1 MALSKVGSG
10 NTDLEQERY
19 LREATRHFCGLEKP
33 LKYGP
38 SIESLNDLITALYK
52 EFETNFVNI
61 EMVNHIMLSYKSNPR
76 EWKRFAKFDRLKYT
90 RNLVDAGNGKF
101 NLMILCWGEGQGSAI
116 HDHADSHCFMKML
129 KGDLK
134 ETRYK
139 MPWSQP
145 MEMPNVDIGQVDS
158 DSDGEQA
165 FDSEQLT
172 AEGETAITVND
183 VAYINGRHVIR
194 QFDGELFIELIF
206 FIISDNLGLHRV
218 ENPSHIETAV
228 SLHLY
233 CPPFNECSVF
243 HKNSG
248 KRIKCSVTFWSK
260 YGVRQTES
268 HK

>member
-1 MALSKVGSG
+1 MALSKVDSG
-10 NTDLEQERY
+10 NMDLEQERY
-19 LREATRHFCGLEKP
+19 LREATRHFSGIDKP

-38 SIESLNDLITALYK
+38 SIDSLNDLITALHK
-52 EFETNFVNI
+52 EFDTNFVNI
-61 EMVNHIMLSYKSNPR
+61 EMVNHIMLTYKSNAR
-76 EWKRFAKFDRLKYT
+76 EWKRFAKFDRFKYT

-139 MPWSQP
+139 MPGTKAI
-145 MEMPNVDIGQVDS
+145 ELPNVDIGQMVC
-158 DSDGEQA
+158 DSDGERE

-172 AEGETAITVND
+172 AVGDTTIGVND
-183 VAYINGRHVIR
+183 VAYIN
-194 QFDGELFIELIF
+194 
-206 FIISDNLGLHRV
+206 DNLGLHRV

-248 KRIKCSVTFWSK
+248 KRIKCPVTFWSK
-260 YGVRQTES
+260 YGVRQSECN
-268 HK
+268 K